1 MSLFRKDDSPAH
13 LTPVRKDFPLHE
25 AAHRGDLDRA
35 KELLQNGSS
44 DVNGRDRDGATPLHW
59 AIGGDCL
66 GMVQLFIEHGADV
79 RAVEK
84 RMGNTPLHLAAYH
97 KLPKVVE
104 LLIASG
110 ADVNAVT
117 SKTRNTPLHLA
128 AMDLRTRVESLFG
141 ITKSVSLSGQMET
154 VRLLLHHGAD
164 TRAKNANGKTAFN
177 LAFAAKLGDVAE
189 AIATWREEAQ
199 TTAAIT
205 TSTPGEP
212 VPPRP
217 TVPGSTTQGGTIQEP
232 AILQAD
238 ANGRGLATDDRASSP
253 QSLTDPDDR
262 EIFFLQYFAEMQLVA
277 NTQAIHRALV
287 GPQSPLATMHEVR
300 LGVKAVDQEIWDLE
314 HKHEQ
319 SKQLLHQMAA
329 GVKED
334 PTFEPAVTA
343 RNEALTRY
351 QVSLKSL
358 EAVCGKKADLCK
370 KRLNQKRLLRAA
382 QDACRGM
389 EVEGEL
395 RQLSSEADI
404 DTVLGKVG
412 QAMEECKKT
421 LEPAVQA
428 TQEALKQLQLCLEKQ
443 HAAAQ
448 QVKPW
453 LMEACSLA
461 GPVIHKALQAMEQE
475 DNGPAMVAA
484 QVLHNRL
491 HAESQEL
498 AGLVH
503 QHESL
508 KASELKM
515 GLLLRDLRAVS
526 DRAKR
531 LRLEVELAAG
541 KEGGAGSRQ
550 EELAATERRQHELEE
565 KRQALLVSVTNT
577 QFLKLF
583 PEADLSPEKADQL
596 SRVLP
601 AHAGGTP
608 GSRGDDIYDAKWS
621 LKKFRDGL
629 GTQLAPHVRLVE
641 DHEGT
646 QWVIKELGL
655 TRELRREGNRLQV
668 LQHPLVIRLERIF
681 FDKEM
686 AYLQMPYCKKGN
698 LRPWFETIKRKA
710 AQNVPLTVS
719 ERQQVYSTM
728 RQVFQAVAFIHRKG
742 VVHRDLK
749 PENILLQDDGNIALC
764 DFGVSHDVS
773 GQYQTTVTTSG
784 RGHTAAYAA
793 PEVLLPLA
801 MPSARQFPFA
811 QDLWSLGVML
821 TELESGSLPT
831 LNFVNNRLE
840 LPVPSLD
847 TPSASNPSSPSQ
859 KDPWVASLRKL
870 SASLLQVD
878 PSKRPSVDD
887 ALSDPDGFLARDLAQ
902 AQQAHERHM
911 HAVSSFLESL
921 RRSPSRSQVHSITL
935 TSWDNLDAFVAC
947 LLAEF
952 SSDGLDL
959 LRTLS
964 FECDGVRLPLSE
976 VMDRFFQAVVLPKYG
991 IFEQGGADGASR
1003 QADQVQ
1009 EGVAF
1014 LPKAVSGDGDARAH
1028 HLQQMR
1034 GVGRALAKAVLE
1046 CLHVPVCF
1054 STAMCCC
1061 LVGDGSLSD
1070 VTASEC
1076 LDMLEEFDADEAR
1089 RMRTTLATTHGNG
1102 QELMMTVSMLMG
1114 EGSQDHTPITD
1125 ANKANVV
1132 RAAAQQR
1139 LVGVRQEELEA
1150 LRKGFLSLCNL
1161 LEDELQLL
1169 TGQGMATLFFG
1180 QEYVDVDK
1188 AVAAF
1193 EFSEEWEPTQV
1204 AAAESD
1210 DEWWVEEPPRPASK
1224 EDASK
1229 WLRQFIREAS
1239 ETGLRLLGLRAF
1251 GSVHGLANGR
1261 CLVLPGDGSQELPVF
1276 DRNTC
1281 RVYLPVNCKD
1291 YAGFRRGMERA
1302 LRAGEH
1308 GVRTDA
1314 QNAARMSREELDVI
1328 VTAMRREVRAGGWYR
1343 CPNGHPYAIGECG
1356 GAMQEATCPACGP
1369 GIGGQ
1374 QHRVRGDNQVAL
1386 DIDGAQQSAW
1396 PLGEHGGP
1404 AVSQT
1409 SGDASNTGGEADF
1422 VGLEGTHNVVNH
1434 EGTLSFKVRFHDSKG
1449 NEMRCFLPHSRVK
1462 LRITCAREGAPP
1474 EVLLERC
1481 ALFGEDGSLT
1491 AVPDQ
1496 VISKG
1501 AANAC
1506 QGALVLDEEGD
1517 IAVRDLRFSLDFS
1530 GQDPAVGRSANH
1542 VQAVDIR
1549 VSLEVPPAGRLNIA
1563 GAGKAEAAPSELSEG
1578 RQAQGTE
1585 WSTITKAKTLQ
1596 VLPSSRPSR
1605 VRLCYQDGKIWRESL
1620 VPSGRRVEGGTAR
1633 TKEFQLQRVVVGQSL
1648 PQLAIRVET
1657 EAGQKLLGP
1666 DLEGEGHKAD
1676 EPAREMPDFE
1686 RVFAFKLV
1694 AAGGKYSSTPAF
1706 QSHGVLPRWE
1716 LPCEAGRHVWEFK
1729 VRLTRRAA
1737 PPGVS
1742 QPLQGKEPRE
1752 WPALELKQ
1760 KIRVVVC
1767 VDAGPHAGWSLAQI
1781 PDLAPEGKG
1790 VASGAQPVDMGMGA
1804 RSHRG
1809 PPRLTLGQPLSQSG
1823 LALVP
1828 VDEFGNAVVVE
1839 EAPTLRVVPQGA
1851 AENGQEPVTFLAE
1864 APPVVLPG
1872 SKVDG
1877 GKAPVGA
1884 PGPVGHKV
1892 APMDTLPGSY
1902 LRKVAGAHGQPSN
1915 YFCFCSASE
1924 AYLYRQEP
1932 LPSSTTASSSTGQSI
1947 GQSLST
1953 TSSSSTGQYAGQSS
1967 STTSS
1972 SATGQSTGVLSSTGF
1987 ALELSSEDGA
1997 TSRVD
2002 VDIANPG
2009 IGGGYFICV
2018 HGLPYEHLMSWQEH
2032 TGVWAE
2038 VRVLLPGGHS
2048 VRAFDERRDIR
2059 HMLLEAGSPGL
2070 QLQAWGQPGFPRV
2083 PARFNPQEVEQAW
2096 GGFGGAVAATPVV
2109 PAVHAPGALAAS
2121 RLEDG
2126 TYQFPPFFTVHEAP
2140 NGPIAHGGVAAST
2153 VVRAEMAHAGVNPPQ
2168 EATVQFTWRRNPR
2181 LVTRLDISVEGG
2193 GPSERHVVVAGSP
2206 LPQFQI
2212 ELEGQDG
2219 VTRFATV
2226 NDAPNLRVDL
2236 APVGGEGRSIRV
2248 RPPANF
2254 APEENLHFSHRSLLK
2269 TAGIYRVSATWRD
2282 ARIPDPSTVVTSF
2295 CFIDIIPG
2303 PPAKLATSNWRLRCC
2318 DNSGHKP
2325 IFDHLMVHCTD
2336 SHGNNT
2342 TEYRGGVQLSVVPI
2356 YIPAGGD
2363 VQAAEYAMLADGNPI
2378 FEMRRGELNIPPQ
2391 YLRVGVGRVDGDYAL
2406 RVETVPDTRQL
2417 EPLQLGFKFINLHGL
2432 SREVENVTQRMW
2444 DQQGTLLQRLAE
2456 HYVRTQ
2462 KAHQR
2467 YDLAQQICEEAASDA
2482 HLLLPGSEPREP
2494 LPQMYQEACEKLGA
2508 LAAGLNTAR
2517 TDAYREV
2524 EVRVEDLHTR
2534 RPNDGLTERQRR
2546 AVNEARRDGHAYGTL
2561 PMIAVVEDADDAR
2574 LLSWLTRD
2582 YTKAVLLTA
2591 GASAAVRQQLK
2602 VLGLNAIATGR
2613 VTAPDFD
2620 DLPRALS
2627 QAPGNPRPAASLL
2640 ELKEELFQGDP
2651 ETADHIMGIIQTLI
2665 GNVLILDR
2673 AEDAERLAEE
2683 LWGTAGQGY
2692 DRPVLPPIISRDG
2705 GYLRDSNGM
2714 EWSAA
2719 TLQAQLRRRPAHVFG
2734 PPTRENCRGL
2744 VKLDQIIASAP
2755 EILDNLDRCNVELAE
2770 ADQQLQDVQPGNQYQ
2785 NAVDE
2790 EAYRLQALESERIEL
2805 LRQQQHAEARLG
2817 L

>member
-1 MSLFRKDDSPAH
+1 MPYEFVPSVL
-13 LTPVRKDFPLHE
+13 LT
-25 AAHRGDLDRA
+25 
-35 KELLQNGSS
+35 
-44 DVNGRDRDGATPLHW
+44 
-59 AIGGDCL
+59 
-66 GMVQLFIEHGADV
+66 M
-79 RAVEK
+79 
-84 RMGNTPLHLAAYH
+84 
-97 KLPKVVE
+97 
-104 LLIASG
+104 
-110 ADVNAVT
+110 
-117 SKTRNTPLHLA
+117 
-128 AMDLRTRVESLFG
+128 
-141 ITKSVSLSGQMET
+141 
-154 VRLLLHHGAD
+154 
-164 TRAKNANGKTAFN
+164 
-177 LAFAAKLGDVAE
+177 
-189 AIATWREEAQ
+189 
-199 TTAAIT
+199 
-205 TSTPGEP
+205 
-212 VPPRP
+212 
-217 TVPGSTTQGGTIQEP
+217 
-232 AILQAD
+232 
-238 ANGRGLATDDRASSP
+238 
-253 QSLTDPDDR
+253 
-262 EIFFLQYFAEMQLVA
+262 
-277 NTQAIHRALV
+277 
-287 GPQSPLATMHEVR
+287 
-300 LGVKAVDQEIWDLE
+300 GVKAVNDPSLEEDLMRVRGAIFLGSNRSVLDTKWGLDPPLAE
-314 HKHEQ
+314 CLQ
-319 SKQLLHQMAA
+319 RSLGLGRSKIMERGLLGRLLHWLSGCQDYEEKPNEVVLGLPFEGANPQK
-329 GVKED
+329 GLDGPLFKEM
-334 PTFEPAVTA
+334 THGKS
-343 RNEALTRY
+343 TRY
-351 QVSLKSL
+351 TAGAKVVVRAKGNSSDEPITIVGTIVAFKPHLGKRGTDFDPDKEKLKV
-358 EAVCGKKADLCK
+358 EGKEYWGGSGTAGWYPSGKGATECII
-370 KRLNQKRLLRAA
+370 LLRREPPSLFPCPEGVA
-382 QDACRGM
+382 GSPHLW
-389 EVEGEL
+389 EV
-395 RQLSSEADI
+395 SS
-404 DTVLGKVG
+404 
-412 QAMEECKKT
+412 
-421 LEPAVQA
+421 
-428 TQEALKQLQLCLEKQ
+428 
-443 HAAAQ
+443 
-448 QVKPW
+448 
-453 LMEACSLA
+453 
-461 GPVIHKALQAMEQE
+461 
-475 DNGPAMVAA
+475 
-484 QVLHNRL
+484 
-491 HAESQEL
+491 
-498 AGLVH
+498 
-503 QHESL
+503 
-508 KASELKM
+508 
-515 GLLLRDLRAVS
+515 RDLREGE
-526 DRAKR
+526 DP
-531 LRLEVELAAG
+531 EVWISKELAN
-541 KEGGAGSRQ
+541 
-550 EELAATERRQHELEE
+550 
-565 KRQALLVSVTNT
+565 V
-577 QFLKLF
+577 
-583 PEADLSPEKADQL
+583 
-596 SRVLP
+596 
-601 AHAGGTP
+601 P
-608 GSRGDDIYDAKWS
+608 GS
-621 LKKFRDGL
+621 
-629 GTQLAPHVRLVE
+629 LAPHKGASWPPSTVVCHQPVEGPSESATHLVLTATGSQTAVKWAMWQQNAAKPCNPMVRRRVFLRDAAPGAAEPTATCPERELASLAMSAHLCENSQTEFRFPGFPVHKPGSYRIEYSLEEPQLPWSKELPRPVHNACFEAVVGPPKTFDLDFPSLSCMPVPGPSTQAGPLPAVRLNEPFEVA
-641 DHEGT
+641 
-646 QWVIKELGL
+646 VS
-655 TRELRREGNRLQV
+655 
-668 LQHPLVIRLERIF
+668 F
-681 FDKEM
+681 FDKER
-686 AYLQMPYCKKGN
+686 AADDEGDTNRNACTEFDPAGLRVKALLGHGDALGAVHALVGAPSTHGKGQP
-698 LRPWFETIKRKA
+698 LCATLLLSRVDAHRPAR
-710 AQNVPLTVS
+710 VPLKGIVQTVMF
-719 ERQQVYSTM
+719 T
-728 RQVFQAVAFIHRKG
+728 
-742 VVHRDLK
+742 
-749 PENILLQDDGNIALC
+749 
-764 DFGVSHDVS
+764 
-773 GQYQTTVTTSG
+773 
-784 RGHTAAYAA
+784 
-793 PEVLLPLA
+793 
-801 MPSARQFPFA
+801 
-811 QDLWSLGVML
+811 
-821 TELESGSLPT
+821 LEG
-831 LNFVNNRLE
+831 
-840 LPVPSLD
+840 
-847 TPSASNPSSPSQ
+847 PSQ
-859 KDPWVASLRKL
+859 KFPPFLR
-870 SASLLQVD
+870 
-878 PSKRPSVDD
+878 
-887 ALSDPDGFLARDLAQ
+887 
-902 AQQAHERHM
+902 
-911 HAVSSFLESL
+911 
-921 RRSPSRSQVHSITL
+921 
-935 TSWDNLDAFVAC
+935 
-947 LLAEF
+947 
-952 SSDGLDL
+952 
-959 LRTLS
+959 
-964 FECDGVRLPLSE
+964 
-976 VMDRFFQAVVLPKYG
+976 
-991 IFEQGGADGASR
+991 
-1003 QADQVQ
+1003 
-1009 EGVAF
+1009 
-1014 LPKAVSGDGDARAH
+1014 
-1028 HLQQMR
+1028 
-1034 GVGRALAKAVLE
+1034 
-1046 CLHVPVCF
+1046 
-1054 STAMCCC
+1054 
-1061 LVGDGSLSD
+1061 
-1070 VTASEC
+1070 
-1076 LDMLEEFDADEAR
+1076 
-1089 RMRTTLATTHGNG
+1089 
-1102 QELMMTVSMLMG
+1102 
-1114 EGSQDHTPITD
+1114 
-1125 ANKANVV
+1125 
-1132 RAAAQQR
+1132 
-1139 LVGVRQEELEA
+1139 
-1150 LRKGFLSLCNL
+1150 
-1161 LEDELQLL
+1161 QLL
-1169 TGQGMATLFFG
+1169 
-1180 QEYVDVDK
+1180 
-1188 AVAAF
+1188 
-1193 EFSEEWEPTQV
+1193 
-1204 AAAESD
+1204 
-1210 DEWWVEEPPRPASK
+1210 
-1224 EDASK
+1224 
-1229 WLRQFIREAS
+1229 
-1239 ETGLRLLGLRAF
+1239 LL
-1251 GSVHGLANGR
+1251 
-1261 CLVLPGDGSQELPVF
+1261 P
-1276 DRNTC
+1276 
-1281 RVYLPVNCKD
+1281 
-1291 YAGFRRGMERA
+1291 
-1302 LRAGEH
+1302 
-1308 GVRTDA
+1308 
-1314 QNAARMSREELDVI
+1314 
-1328 VTAMRREVRAGGWYR
+1328 
-1343 CPNGHPYAIGECG
+1343 
-1356 GAMQEATCPACGP
+1356 
-1369 GIGGQ
+1369 
-1374 QHRVRGDNQVAL
+1374 
-1386 DIDGAQQSAW
+1386 
-1396 PLGEHGGP
+1396 GP

-1409 SGDASNTGGEADF
+1409 SGDTSNTGGEADF

-1434 EGTLSFKVRFHDSKG
+1434 EGTLSFKVRFHDSEG
-1449 NEMRCFLPHSRVK
+1449 NETRCFLPHSRVK

-1491 AVPDQ
+1491 AVPEQ
-1496 VISKG
+1496 VISKA

-1549 VSLEVPPAGRLNIA
+1549 VSLEVPPAGRLSIT
-1563 GAGKAEAAPSELSEG
+1563 GAGKAEAAPSEISE
-1578 RQAQGTE
+1578 RRPAQGTE

-1620 VPSGRRVEGGTAR
+1620 VPSGRRAEGGTAR
-1633 TKEFQLQRVVVGQSL
+1633 TKEFQLQRVVAGQSL

-1666 DLEGEGHKAD
+1666 DLEGEGHKAA

-1686 RVFAFKLV
+1686 REFAFKLV

-1781 PDLAPEGKG
+1781 PDLAPEGNG

-1851 AENGQEPVTFLAE
+1851 AENGQETVTFLAE
-1864 APPVVLPG
+1864 ALPVVLPG

-1884 PGPVGHKV
+1884 PGPVGHEV

-1932 LPSSTTASSSTGQSI
+1932 LPSSTTASSSTGQST

-1953 TSSSSTGQYAGQSS
+1953 TSSSSTGQYTGQSS

-2018 HGLPYEHLMSWQEH
+2018 HGMPYEHLMSWQEH

-2070 QLQAWGQPGFPRV
+2070 QLQARGQPGFPRV

-2140 NGPIAHGGVAAST
+2140 NGPMAHGGVAAST

-2168 EATVQFTWRRNPR
+2168 EATVQFTWRRNPY

-2193 GPSERHVVVAGSP
+2193 GPSERHVVAAGSP
-2206 LPQFQI
+2206 LPPFQI
-2212 ELEGQDG
+2212 KLEGQDG
-2219 VTRFATV
+2219 ATRFATV

-2236 APVGGEGRSIRV
+2236 VPVRAGGRSMRL
-2248 RPPANF
+2248 RPPKNL
-2254 APEENLHFSHRSLLK
+2254 APEEELHFSHRSLLE
-2269 TAGIYRVSATWRD
+2269 TAGTYRVSATWWD
-2282 ARIPDPSTVVTSF
+2282 ARTPDPSAVVTSF

-2378 FEMRRGELNIPPQ
+2378 FEMRRGELNIPRQ

-2462 KAHQR
+2462 EAHQR
-2467 YDLAQQICEEAASDA
+2467 YELAQQICEEAASDA
-2482 HLLLPGSEPREP
+2482 HFLLPGLEPREA

-2524 EVRVEDLHTR
+2524 EVREEDLRTR
-2534 RPNDGLTERQRR
+2534 RPKDGLTERQRR

-2591 GASAAVRQQLK
+2591 GASAAVRQRLK
-2602 VLGLNAIATGR
+2602 VLGLNVIATGR

-2640 ELKEELFQGDP
+2640 ELKKELFQGDP
-2651 ETADHIMGIIQTLI
+2651 ETAEHIMGIIQTLI
-2665 GNVLILDR
+2665 GNVLVLDR

-2683 LWGTAGQGY
+2683 LWGMAGQGY

-2744 VKLDQIIASAP
+2744 VY
-2755 EILDNLDRCNVELAE
+2755 V
-2770 ADQQLQDVQPGNQYQ
+2770 G
-2785 NAVDE
+2785 
-2790 EAYRLQALESERIEL
+2790 
-2805 LRQQQHAEARLG
+2805 
-2817 L
+2817 